1 MQHETAAVLRA
12 RPRRS
17 KSAISLLVYAVYLG
31 TGGLIMGLAP
41 DRLTALLHV
50 RPSDGLWIRI
60 AGCLA
65 FVLAIKG
72 AYGAVHEQGGNMQ
85 LDVYTRSGFAS
96 FLTLLVLVGTA
107 QPPYLLLAA
116 GDFAASLWTSW
127 PCGRIRLDG
136 FPSQANSNL
145 TPFSHAV
152 LPQDPE
158 ERDMGHD
165 QSRHDECRHEVHRA
179 QLIVQDPDP
188 EGDRRCDRQVDK
200 TDTIGQP
207 DQ

>member
-1 MQHETAAVLRA
+1 MAHDIAPAMHA
-12 RPRRS
+12 RPGRS

-41 DRLTALLHV
+41 DRLTAFLHV

-85 LDVYTRSGFAS
+85 LDVYTRTGFAS

-116 GDFAASLWTSW
+116 GDFAASLWTQLALRADRKAGWFSQ
-127 PCGRIRLDG
+127 PERIR
-136 FPSQANSNL
+136 
-145 TPFSHAV
+145 T
-152 LPQDPE
+152 
-158 ERDMGHD
+158 
-165 QSRHDECRHEVHRA
+165 
-179 QLIVQDPDP
+179 
-188 EGDRRCDRQVDK
+188 
-200 TDTIGQP
+200 
-207 DQ
+207 